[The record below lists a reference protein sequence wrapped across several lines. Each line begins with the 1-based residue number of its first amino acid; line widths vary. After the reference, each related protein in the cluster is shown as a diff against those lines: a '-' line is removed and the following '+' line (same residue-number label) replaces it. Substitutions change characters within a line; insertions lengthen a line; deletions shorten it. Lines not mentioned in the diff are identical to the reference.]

1 MSIEEYFRTLQ
12 RTIEGCSA
20 IANTIVTYEKRDPA
34 HGFVRGEL
42 FFIDGSVL
50 HFREFVHLVDGV
62 DRETYAYQY
71 MAKDHQLIFRYDNAD
86 HYAHLNLPSH
96 PHHKHDRSE
105 TQVVGSNA
113 PTLAD
118 VLAEIEQLVKLS

>member
-12 RTIEGCSA
+12 RQIEGCPA
-20 IANTIVTYEKRDPA
+20 VVNTIVTYEKRDHG

-50 HFREFVHLVDGV
+50 HMREFVLVGETV
-62 DRETYAYQY
+62 DRQTYAYQY
-71 MAKDHQLIFRYDNAD
+71 MTEDRQLVFRYDNAD
-86 HYAHLNLPSH
+86 HYAHLHLPSH

-105 TQVVGSNA
+105 TRVIGSIA

-118 VLAEIEQLVKLS
+118 VLAEIEQLVRLT